1 VGETMALLPE
11 MFLSRWH
18 LIVVFL
24 TGIVLVGLIIGGY
37 SKKTIIS
44 STLKWLVAIYII
56 LTVPIA
62 LFMMDAKHMEEE
74 MIAGLDEVYQTN
86 KGKVENDHLVA
97 YVGSFED
104 EDGDFDVKI
113 YGGNYHNSEE
123 FSGNVT
129 ILIYDGNDSLLKE
142 ETYEGISLKPGDRIE
157 IDDYF
162 TTNEAPARF
171 QYAFE

>member
-1 VGETMALLPE
+1 MALYPE
-11 MFLSRWH
+11 MFLSKWH
-18 LIVVFL
+18 LIVAFL
-24 TGIVLVGLIIGGY
+24 TGIVLIGLIIGGY

-44 STLKWLVAIYII
+44 STLKWLVAIYIVV
-56 LTVPIA
+56 TVPIA
-62 LFMMDAKHMEEE
+62 LFTMDAKHMEEE
-74 MIAGLDEVYQTN
+74 MVAGLDEVYKTN

-104 EDGDFDVKI
+104 DDGDFEVKV
-113 YGGNYHNSEE
+113 YGGNYDDSEE

-129 ILIYDGNDSLLKE
+129 VLIYSGDGSLLKE
-142 ETYEGISLKPGDRIE
+142 ETYEGITLKPGDRIE
-157 IDDYF
+157 LDDYF